1 MTASN
6 SRLWIFWLSLARSP
20 TADESSSFLIHIFR
34 THLHVSRHMRMTNV
48 SRLSWKTLIFVTGC
62 HFIACRR
69 PRCLGSYEAAFV
81 SLVYIF
87 LMKSG
92 KYWLLKVISSAWVG
106 LRSPWYRKD
115 CAGVL
120 ESRCITMLSEC
131 TTHYV
136 PVFIILNV
144 CTGYR
149 CVMRWRPGVKHVNGL
164 PIVRQNRC
172 MEYEGCTWRFPGGRE
187 IERMENAG
195 YETKRREIRGG
206 K

>member
-20 TADESSSFLIHIFR
+20 TADESSSFLIHIFG
-34 THLHVSRHMRMTNV
+34 TYLHVSRHMRMINI
-48 SRLSWKTLIFVTGC
+48 SRLSWKTLILVTGC
-62 HFIACRR
+62 HFIACQR
-69 PRCLGSYEAAFV
+69 PRCRGSYEAAFV

-87 LMKSG
+87 NEKWKILIIKGHFIGMGMAMINLISQGLYWRAVKSV
-92 KYWLLKVISSAWVG
+92 YHH
-106 LRSPWYRKD
+106 
-115 CAGVL
+115 
-120 ESRCITMLSEC
+120 MLSEC

-144 CTGYR
+144 WTGYR

-172 MEYEGCTWRFPGGRE
+172 MEYEGCKWRFPGGRE

-195 YETKRREIRGG
+195 HETKRREIWGG